1 VLTLDKNWLNSTW
14 SFTKPFSKA
23 IFLKFSLIKASALL
37 PGSLL
42 TPAFLSILIFL
53 QEKQTKV
60 EGGFIVWV
68 GPFPLALTT
77 SKEAFYFLLGISLIF
92 IFLLI
97 LFYFIKW

>member
-1 VLTLDKNWLNSTW
+1 MMELQAINFGVLLILVG
-14 SFTKPFSKA
+14 
-23 IFLKFSLIKASALL
+23 IFLVIL
-37 PGSLL
+37 GG
-42 TPAFLSILIFL
+42 ILIFL

-60 EGGFIVWV
+60 EGGFIVWI

>member
-1 VLTLDKNWLNSTW
+1 MMELQAINFGVLLILVG
-14 SFTKPFSKA
+14 
-23 IFLKFSLIKASALL
+23 IFLVIL
-37 PGSLL
+37 GG
-42 TPAFLSILIFL
+42 ILIFL

-60 EGGFIVWV
+60 EGGFIVWI

-77 SKEAFYFLLGISLIF
+77 SKEAFYFLLVISLIF

>member
-1 VLTLDKNWLNSTW
+1 MMELQTI
-14 SFTKPFSKA
+14 PFGLLLIMIG
-23 IFLKFSLIKASALL
+23 IFLVIL
-37 PGSLL
+37 GG
-42 TPAFLSILIFL
+42 ILIFL

-77 SKEAFYFLLGISLIF
+77 SKEAFYFLLIISLIF